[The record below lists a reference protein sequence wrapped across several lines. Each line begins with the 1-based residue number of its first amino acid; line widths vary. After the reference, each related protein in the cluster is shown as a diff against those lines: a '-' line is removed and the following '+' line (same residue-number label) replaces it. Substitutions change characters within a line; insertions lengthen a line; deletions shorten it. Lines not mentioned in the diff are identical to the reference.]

1 MSKKKKKYKYFDSK
15 KKDTKKKGK
24 KGRRSAYKAP
34 KTRDIKETLSK
45 KEAKANK
52 KVVVS
57 PVDIPKEF
65 KKNRQRCNHAGAS
78 ISAAA
83 YQELTPTY
91 AAYTPALD
99 RVRDMFGDDNVSV
112 CKSCF
117 DVVVK
122 QECITADN
130 VYDCLTYLYAAVN
143 VALANQKLKGDEVKD
158 IAKLKDVIFDFAPVL
173 EILHKLEPAESG
185 DTSSGAGGSHL
196 GGDLNN
202 NSAFVQ

>member
-1 MSKKKKKYKYFDSK
+1 MSKKKKKYKYFDNK
-15 KKDTKKKGK
+15 KKDKKSKGK

-57 PVDIPKEF
+57 PVDVPKDF

-78 ISAAA
+78 ISVAA
-83 YQELTPTY
+83 YQEMTPAY

-99 RVRDMFGDDNVSV
+99 RVREMYGDENVSV

-122 QECITADN
+122 QGCIDPDH
-130 VYDCLTYLYAAVN
+130 VYDCLTYLYAAIN
-143 VALANQKLKGDEVKD
+143 VALANQKLKGDEIKD
-158 IAKLKDVIFDFAPVL
+158 IAKLKDIIFDFAPVL
-173 EILHKLEPAESG
+173 DILNKLQPAEAG
-185 DTSSGAGGSHL
+185 DQSPSGGSST
-196 GGDLNN
+196 GVDLNN